1 MTSDVLVLAGAGETH
16 TGGDGEGEP
25 AAGPGCHEG
34 EWVWG
39 DDGHSPAADTLL
51 VEADPLAG
59 VK

>member
-16 TGGDGEGEP
+16 AGGYREGEP

-39 DDGHSPAADTLL
+39 DGHSPAADTLL

-59 VK
+59 VR